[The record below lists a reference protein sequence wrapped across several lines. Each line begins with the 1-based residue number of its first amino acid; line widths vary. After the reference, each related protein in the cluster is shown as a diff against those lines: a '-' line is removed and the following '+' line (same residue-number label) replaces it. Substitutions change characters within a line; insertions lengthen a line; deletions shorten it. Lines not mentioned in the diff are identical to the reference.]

1 MTQTI
6 FFAANWNFFSWSLF
20 FFLHKK
26 TQCKNVYFTFCTKK
40 IVELKT
46 FYTIS
51 KEFFILLHF
60 LVGFIKY
67 LQYFYRNLTN

>member
-1 MTQTI
+1 MFI
-6 FFAANWNFFSWSLF
+6 LLFAL
-20 FFLHKK
+20 KK
-26 TQCKNVYFTFCTKK
+26 N
-40 IVELKT
+40 VELKT

-60 LVGFIKY
+60 SMGFIKY